1 MAVVISLDDE
11 RRRRR
16 THFADPASGT
26 GTGHPA
32 GSARR
37 SGAESDPVA
46 AVATLGILR
55 RNSPIPPSPEEVARL
70 ERAVMRL
77 DHLARPEGGRDRLR
91 PDVERDLLTVVGE
104 LAMGWID
111 RAADRAEELCER
123 LAGAGR

>member
-1 MAVVISLDDE
+1 MAVVISLDEE

-16 THFADPASGT
+16 GPGT
-26 GTGHPA
+26 LGVRGATGHPA

-37 SGAESDPVA
+37 GARAADPSSA
-46 AVATLGILR
+46 FGTLGVLR
-55 RNSPIPPSPEEVARL
+55 RQGSERPPTPEEIARL

-77 DHLARPEGGRDRLR
+77 DVLARPEGGRDRLH
-91 PDVERDLLTVVGE
+91 PDVERDMLTVVGE